1 MESSMINIDPLLLV
15 TDRASFNISVI
26 SITLF
31 ESALIAVNFFDS
43 NGKRI
48 DRVLLKL
55 TGADYT
61 SWQADDN
68 YLVTYVNN
76 YIYNSYIYA

>member
-1 MESSMINIDPLLLV
+1 MINIDPLLLV